1 MSCSAHRPCT
11 VSLRRRAELI
21 RTKMRCW
28 VRRRLAEKHVIIFV
42 PGAHAL
48 SVDRPPLP
56 PASRRRKSCESC
68 RGSEDR
74 FEESRAVRQSP
85 TSPPAPFPIISQN
98 STWNPRSD
106 LASRAHTNPWSRA
119 RQGLIVLKNYF
130 RQQPGGAAS
139 DRGKQTSTATQGAYT
154 PRLNGRQDHACKH
167 VPPNIALLLVGH
179 PWGLSA
185 RPAAGCDQT
194 CRIQRK
200 RAPHILQWRGECG
213 NHVSLRCFSC
223 CRSLWQVC
231 AQDCGL
237 RRQRVPNSAPNPDRA
252 ALPAEELEEVEYA
265 PTITLLT
272 PSPGEVVLPAA
283 RSATPTWK
291 PTRTLTFSPQ
301 VVRGVVELSW
311 EVLFFDMAQGFV
323 QAEIDG
329 ETVETPLP
337 FDPETGLPL
346 GPDAERLRLDA
357 RFGSG
362 QPLQDG
368 PHQARLT
375 LYSLLGLEIAAT
387 AANFSVNASPARDP
401 PSLSPRGTEPVTR
414 PPLCLPREVPRA
426 RAAVSRARS

>member
-1 MSCSAHRPCT
+1 
-11 VSLRRRAELI
+11 
-21 RTKMRCW
+21 
-28 VRRRLAEKHVIIFV
+28 
-42 PGAHAL
+42 
-48 SVDRPPLP
+48 
-56 PASRRRKSCESC
+56 
-68 RGSEDR
+68 
-74 FEESRAVRQSP
+74 
-85 TSPPAPFPIISQN
+85 
-98 STWNPRSD
+98 
-106 LASRAHTNPWSRA
+106 
-119 RQGLIVLKNYF
+119 
-130 RQQPGGAAS
+130 
-139 DRGKQTSTATQGAYT
+139 
-154 PRLNGRQDHACKH
+154 
-167 VPPNIALLLVGH
+167 
-179 PWGLSA
+179 
-185 RPAAGCDQT
+185 
-194 CRIQRK
+194 
-200 RAPHILQWRGECG
+200 
-213 NHVSLRCFSC
+213 
-223 CRSLWQVC
+223 LWQVC

-237 RRQRVPNSAPNPDRA
+237 RRQRVPNSAPTPDRA

-272 PSPGEVVLPAA
+272 PSPGEVVLPAE
-283 RSATPTWK
+283 RSAGPTWK

-426 RAAVSRARS
+426 RAAVSRAQAEQVRSGEWPLRGGCGALRSISGFPAPGRFRARPILVYACPPNVCGSCPSRAPPLCFPLSAWLASHVLLQQSVAFLLSCRVFQHRVGVRAAEVPGGLRQGHA